1 MHHLH
6 FTLMHK
12 LYQLIFDVVYTIK
25 YNTYCN
31 LNEQEAAQM
40 LIKVAVW
47 RQLSTKQRI
56 SLLIG
61 LSELQHKKSTKV
73 GIAR

>member
-1 MHHLH
+1 
-6 FTLMHK
+6 
-12 LYQLIFDVVYTIK
+12 
-25 YNTYCN
+25 
-31 LNEQEAAQM
+31 M